1 MRESSNVG
9 GPSLA
14 TRLPAL
20 LLAGAFL
27 LAGVEALIGSLISY
41 HVVKARVDRMASE
54 GNAEGFTEEIYRP
67 VTARARWGR
76 AGAGRTAKPDR
87 CVLANNALV
96 GTCLLV
102 GGATGRARRV
112 AAFSER
118 STPALRGVHRGKLC
132 QETVFL
138 DVYRPLHAE

>member
-1 MRESSNVG
+1 MDAGAAVVAATGRERVSCMRESSDVG

-27 LAGVEALIGSLISY
+27 LAGVEALTGSLISY
-41 HVVKARVDRMASE
+41 QVVKARVDRMASD

-76 AGAGRTAKPDR
+76 AGADRTAKPDR

-102 GGATGRARRV
+102 GGGRA
-112 AAFSER
+112 A
-118 STPALRGVHRGKLC
+118 
-132 QETVFL
+132 
-138 DVYRPLHAE
+138 RPGC